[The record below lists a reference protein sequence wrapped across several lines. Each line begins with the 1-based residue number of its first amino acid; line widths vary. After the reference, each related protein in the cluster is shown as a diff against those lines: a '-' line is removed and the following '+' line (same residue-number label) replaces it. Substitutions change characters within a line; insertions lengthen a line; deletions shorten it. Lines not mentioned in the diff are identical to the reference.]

1 MRSEP
6 EEVSLQTEVP
16 LISKNIK
23 KLLMKNNYEEI
34 NVTLCLT
41 GQANPSCSHSYCSQE
56 DSVSKILFQKCAR
69 NSKNKAEGKQ
79 LPSDLLEG
87 RACGIGKEAEDWR
100 G

>member
-6 EEVSLQTEVP
+6 EEVSSQTEVP

-23 KLLMKNNYEEI
+23 KLLMKNNYAQI
-34 NVTLCLT
+34 NVTMCLT

-56 DSVSKILFQKCAR
+56 DSESKILFQKCAR
-69 NSKNKAEGKQ
+69 NTNKAEGKQ
-79 LPSDLLEG
+79 LLSHLLEG